1 MTQHVLYTREDFTD
15 EELENN
21 NLARM
26 VVEGGLDICKL
37 CGGGESDLLNNPTC
51 EDVRTARKQENR

>member
-1 MTQHVLYTREDFTD
+1 MTQHVMYTRADFTD

-37 CGGGESDLLNNPTC
+37 CGGGESDLLNNSTC